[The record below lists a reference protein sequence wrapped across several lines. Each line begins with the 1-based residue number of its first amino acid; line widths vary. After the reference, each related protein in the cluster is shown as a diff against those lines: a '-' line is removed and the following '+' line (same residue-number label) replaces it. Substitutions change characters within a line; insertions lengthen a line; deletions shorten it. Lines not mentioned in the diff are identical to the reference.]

1 MMNRNIRLFS
11 YKLTN
16 DSGFAPNPFFNIMT
30 LATCKPYMRKSK
42 KIGDWIAGFTSVK
55 LCDDKVGEERL
66 IYLMKVTDKILI
78 SDYFLNPNFQN
89 KIPDLGRKEFIY
101 QTGDNIY
108 QPQGDGFVQLENRNH
123 SLDNND
129 RDLSGEFVL
138 ISTNFYYF
146 GRCPLEISDDL
157 RPKIPVGQTSHG
169 YLTHNFMRAS
179 DFIMYVRESFTTGV
193 HNAPHKWPRNDESW
207 RSS

>member
-1 MMNRNIRLFS
+1 MIRTMRLFS

-30 LATCKPYMRKSK
+30 LATCKPYMRNSK

-55 LCDDKVGEERL
+55 LCGDKVGEERL
-66 IYLMKVTDKILI
+66 IYLMKVTDKIPI
-78 SDYFLNPNFQN
+78 SDYFINPDFKN
-89 KIPDLGRKEFIY
+89 KIPNLSKKEFIY

-108 QPQGDGFVQLENRNH
+108 KPIGDSYVQLENRNH
-123 SLDNND
+123 TLDD
-129 RDLSGEFVL
+129 KKRDFKGKFVL
-138 ISTNFYYF
+138 LSTNFYYF
-146 GRCPLEISDDL
+146 GRRPLKISNSL
-157 RPKIPVGQTSHG
+157 RPKIPIGQTSHG
-169 YLTHNFMRAS
+169 YLTHDFIRAS
-179 DFIMYVRESFTTGV
+179 DFISYVKESSTTGV